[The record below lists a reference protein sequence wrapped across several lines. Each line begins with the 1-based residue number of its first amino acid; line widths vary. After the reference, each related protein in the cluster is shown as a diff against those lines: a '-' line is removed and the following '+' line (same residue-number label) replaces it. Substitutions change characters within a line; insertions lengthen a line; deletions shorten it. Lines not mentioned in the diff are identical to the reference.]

1 MAESPPTT
9 GELFKAKA
17 ITAEDLHAAVDAYIA
32 DPTTTLFLMGE
43 GYGLDLA
50 EAVRTHEPSRKA
62 FESPDESPIFKRTMV
77 QTAII
82 LARPAKR

>member
-17 ITAEDLHAAVDAYIA
+17 ITAEDLHAAVDAYMA
-32 DPTTTLFLMGE
+32 DPTTTLFMMGE

-50 EAVRTHEPSRKA
+50 EAVRGHEPTRKVLA
-62 FESPDESPIFKRTMV
+62 SPDESATFKRTMV

-82 LARPAKR
+82 LARPVKR